1 MIFTSLYVLFQV
13 MDQQLSAQESYK
25 TSDKNVEETK
35 LNQETTSEQKAALF
49 QQIPEFQRQVEI
61 RQNDLQAST
70 EKRQATLL
78 KSAEVLKTSFSEED
92 IDVFCN
98 RATVLQEVEL
108 ICNSILIIAEGPRHH
123 DGHISIWGHFK
134 TCFILPDWREQFLAI
149 DAEGHGRMTSFF
161 IERKMK
167 ELRKI
172 GFKRS
177 QFSVDEPIADA
188 LLGKYFEF
196 LLIYFSLY
204 TQLF

>member
-1 MIFTSLYVLFQV
+1 MEE
-13 MDQQLSAQESYK
+13 QLSAQDSYK
-25 TSDKNVEETK
+25 MSATSVEETK
-35 LNQETTSEQKAALF
+35 LNQETTSEQKSALF

-61 RQNDLQAST
+61 RQNDLQVSN

-92 IDVFCN
+92 IELFCN
-98 RATVLQEVEL
+98 RASVSQEVEL

-123 DGHISIWGHFK
+123 EGHISIWSHFK

-177 QFSVDEPIADA
+177 QFSGDEPIADA
-188 LLGKYFEF
+188 LLGK
-196 LLIYFSLY
+196 
-204 TQLF
+204 LFFIGRD

>member
-1 MIFTSLYVLFQV
+1 MNE
-13 MDQQLSAQESYK
+13 QLSAKDSYK
-25 TSDKNVEETK
+25 TSATNVEETK

-49 QQIPEFQRQVEI
+49 LQIPEFQRQVEV
-61 RQNDLQAST
+61 RQNDLQASN

-78 KSAEVLKTSFSEED
+78 KSAEVLRTGISEED
-92 IDVFCN
+92 IETFCN
-98 RATVLQEVEL
+98 RASVPLEVEL
-108 ICNSILIIAEGPRHH
+108 ICNAILIIAEGPRHH
-123 DGHISIWGHFK
+123 EGQITIFNHFK
-134 TCFILPDWREQFLAI
+134 TCFVMPDWREQFLAI

-188 LLGKYFEF
+188 LLGNF
-196 LLIYFSLY
+196 
-204 TQLF
+204 